1 MFWHTLMVTFSA
13 TVYCQVFCD
22 LPSIHGVCHVDENS
36 STRFDEQQCLFLS
49 DLCVQSMS
57 QMCKLLKQYK
67 TVRPKNMHSY
77 WRLLLLFFLYARPTY
92 FKYSEKFRDRG
103 KHWSVAIGMMRIM
116 LFLLN
121 VAIADNQVSC
131 KRYRQV
137 RTWVVHG
144 CSTAFFFVC
153 RSTFDRMSHWQ
164 ALQAFQ
170 QKQILV
176 GFRQYSHFHPFV
188 LPASTSGS
196 VQDFNQ
202 NFVI

>member
-1 MFWHTLMVTFSA
+1 
-13 TVYCQVFCD
+13 
-22 LPSIHGVCHVDENS
+22 
-36 STRFDEQQCLFLS
+36 
-49 DLCVQSMS
+49 MS

-77 WRLLLLFFLYARPTY
+77 WRLLLLLFLYARPTY

-144 CSTAFFFVC
+144 CTVPAFFFLCVVRLSTVC
-153 RSTFDRMSHWQ
+153 RTGR
-164 ALQAFQ
+164 LLYQAFR

-176 GFRQYSHFHPFV
+176 GFRQYCHFHPFV

-196 VQDFNQ
+196 VQDFNS
-202 NFVI
+202 NFVV

>member
-1 MFWHTLMVTFSA
+1 
-13 TVYCQVFCD
+13 
-22 LPSIHGVCHVDENS
+22 
-36 STRFDEQQCLFLS
+36 
-49 DLCVQSMS
+49 MS

-144 CSTAFFFVC
+144 CTVPAFFFCVL
-153 RSTFDRMSHWQ
+153 FDFRPYV
-164 ALQAFQ
+164 A
-170 QKQILV
+170 LV
-176 GFRQYSHFHPFV
+176 GFEPG
-188 LPASTSGS
+188 LPAKTDSCWLSA
-196 VQDFNQ
+196 VQSLPP
-202 NFVI
+202 IRPPSKYLGLGTRL